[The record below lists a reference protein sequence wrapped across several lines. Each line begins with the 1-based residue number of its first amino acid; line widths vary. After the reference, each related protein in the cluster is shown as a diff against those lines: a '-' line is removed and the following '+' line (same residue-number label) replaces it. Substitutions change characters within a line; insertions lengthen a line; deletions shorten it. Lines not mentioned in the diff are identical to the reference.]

1 MTRKQI
7 LRTKFDLQLA
17 FSVHVDTYTT
27 RTENARNPAN
37 MKIQPVSRERLK
49 NFSQRNYY
57 ARMFENLPTMT
68 LSALRDCLKRALE
81 DENTEAAKR
90 VSDAID
96 DAIKNP

>member
-1 MTRKQI
+1 MTTERRTDLGWYSYTIRGQI
-7 LRTKFDLQLA
+7 
-17 FSVHVDTYTT
+17 
-27 RTENARNPAN
+27 ARNPAK
-37 MKIQPVSRERLK
+37 MKIQPVSKERLK

-57 ARMFENLPTMT
+57 ARMFESLPNMT

-81 DENTEAAKR
+81 DKNTEAAKR